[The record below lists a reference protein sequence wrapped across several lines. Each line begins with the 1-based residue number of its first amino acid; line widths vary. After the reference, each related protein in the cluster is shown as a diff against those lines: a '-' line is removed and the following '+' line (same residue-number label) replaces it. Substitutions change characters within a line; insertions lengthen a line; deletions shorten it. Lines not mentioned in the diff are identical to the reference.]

1 MYRINL
7 SKMKNLKLFQ
17 MKKANEMSVVDRL
30 NAPTPPFFKKL
41 RTIGIVVGV
50 VGGALATA
58 PVALPVAIVS
68 LSGYLLTA
76 GSILTAV
83 SSITV
88 DESEDKK

>member
-1 MYRINL
+1 M
-7 SKMKNLKLFQ
+7 
-17 MKKANEMSVVDRL
+17 
-30 NAPTPPFFKKL
+30 
-41 RTIGIVVGV
+41 VGV
-50 VGGALATA
+50 VGGAIAAA

-68 LSGYLLTA
+68 LSGYLITA

>member
-1 MYRINL
+1 
-7 SKMKNLKLFQ
+7 

>member
-1 MYRINL
+1 
-7 SKMKNLKLFQ
+7 MKNLKLFQ

-41 RTIGIVVGV
+41 RTIGIMVGV
-50 VGGALATA
+50 VGGAIAAA

-68 LSGYLLTA
+68 LSGYLITA

-88 DESEDKK
+88 DDSQDKN

>member
-1 MYRINL
+1 
-7 SKMKNLKLFQ
+7 MKNLKLFQ

-58 PVALPVAIVS
+58 PVALPIAIVS

>member
-1 MYRINL
+1 
-7 SKMKNLKLFQ
+7 

-50 VGGALATA
+50 IGGALATA

>member
-1 MYRINL
+1 
-7 SKMKNLKLFQ
+7 MKNLKLFQ

>member
-1 MYRINL
+1 
-7 SKMKNLKLFQ
+7 MKNLKLFQ

-50 VGGALATA
+50 IGGALATA

>member
-1 MYRINL
+1 
-7 SKMKNLKLFQ
+7 

-41 RTIGIVVGV
+41 RTIGIMVGV
-50 VGGALATA
+50 VGGALAAA
-58 PVALPVAIVS
+58 PIALPVAIVS
-68 LSGYLLTA
+68 LSGYLITA

-88 DESEDKK
+88 DDSKEK

>member
-1 MYRINL
+1 
-7 SKMKNLKLFQ
+7 MKNLKNLLP
-17 MKKANEMSVVDRL
+17 KKANEMSIYER
-30 NAPTPPFFKKL
+30 ATAETPPFFKKL